1 MDADLDDLRGF
12 LTALLRGAARLVGC
26 HSTNLIVV
34 NERRN
39 EIRIRVAIPAGSYP
53 LLEKLENLIGGR
65 LEDFSVPLSQI
76 DGSLVLKSWR
86 DNTVVETGSL
96 AELTGSAFPPE
107 VVQRFAGVIGAHRFL
122 LVPARTARRSYGVLL
137 FEKEGAE
144 PFNLQQRELLLRY
157 ARRVGEILEN
167 HLLGREEK
175 TPGAATGQ
183 DAYLLFDAQG
193 RCRGGTAEAG
203 ALDREALGQGVRE
216 LLGEGGK
223 EGRLPV
229 PSDGWV
235 RFCRV
240 ELDGQPAMLCRLRG
254 RAPEEET
261 DDPLLQFALEEA
273 APTLLLDEAW
283 RVTSHNDAARRL
295 FAKGDLKGAALTDLF
310 CDGTDLQDALQ
321 RQWLSPGHG
330 SAEENAAVRCA
341 DGSLRSVRVEA
352 VPLAGGDG
360 QPVGFLA
367 LLRLERAQEP
377 LPRFLEQERMATLG
391 EMAAQLA
398 HEIRNPL
405 VAIGASLEVAGRQV
419 QEPELRERLAVLARE
434 CRRLDLVLRKYL
446 SGWQQTARDTVS
458 FAELAQELRLLL
470 EGSRRHA
477 GKSIR
482 LELDPDL
489 RAEGDPEAL
498 KHLLFNLLLNALD
511 ASPPGG
517 VVECSGARQGDEV
530 VLRVEDRGPGLA
542 APAEECFRPFFT
554 TKKNGTGLGL
564 AVCRKIAAAHGG
576 VVDLANR
583 PSGGC
588 TARVIL
594 PCRRTAAGGAP

>member
-1 MDADLDDLRGF
+1 MGAELDDLRGF

-53 LLEKLENLIGGR
+53 LLEKLEDLIGGR

-86 DNTVVETGSL
+86 DNVVVETGSL
-96 AELTGSAFPPE
+96 AEMTGSAFPPE
-107 VVQRFAGVIGAHRFL
+107 VVLRFEGVIGAHRFL
-122 LVPARTARRSYGVLL
+122 LVPARTGRRSYGVLL

-144 PFNLQQRELLLRY
+144 PFNLQQREILLRY

-167 HLLGREEK
+167 HLLGRGAG
-175 TPGAATGQ
+175 TPGTASSL
-183 DAYLLFDAQG
+183 DAYLLFDHEG
-193 RCRGGTAEAG
+193 RCRGRTAG
-203 ALDREALGQGVRE
+203 AESSAPEALGAAARE
-216 LLGEGGK
+216 LLHGGAEK
-223 EGRLPV
+223 DQPHSFAEGRVQFARL
-229 PSDGWV
+229 
-235 RFCRV
+235 
-240 ELDGQPAMLCRLRG
+240 ELDGQPFVLCRLRS
-254 RAPEEET
+254 RISDEESG
-261 DDPLLQFALEEA
+261 DPLLQFALEEA

-283 RVTSHNDAARRL
+283 RVTSYNDAARRL
-295 FAKGDLKGAALTDLF
+295 FGNESLKGAALTDLF
-310 CDGTDLQDALQ
+310 CDGADLQDALQ

-330 SAEENAAVRCA
+330 SAEENAAVRRA

-405 VAIGASLEVAGRQV
+405 VAIGASLDVAGRHT
-419 QEPELRERLAVLARE
+419 QEPGLRERLEALARE

-446 SGWQQTARDTVS
+446 SGWQQAACGPVS
-458 FAELAQELRLLL
+458 FAELGHELRLLL

-482 LELDPDL
+482 LELDPGL

-511 ASPPGG
+511 ASPAGG

-530 VLRVEDRGPGLA
+530 VLRVEDRGPGLT
-542 APAEECFRPFFT
+542 APPEECFRPFFT

-583 PSGGC
+583 PGGGC

-594 PCRRTAAGGAP
+594 PCRRATAGGAP

>member
-1 MDADLDDLRGF
+1 MGTHLEDLRGF

-39 EIRIRVAIPAGSYP
+39 EIRIRVAIPSGSYP

-86 DNTVVETGSL
+86 DNVVLETGSL
-96 AELTGSAFPPE
+96 AELTGTAFPPE
-107 VVQRFAGVIGAHRFL
+107 VTERFESVIGAHRFL
-122 LVPARTARRSYGVLL
+122 MVPARSARRSYGVLL

-144 PFNLQQRELLLRY
+144 PFSRQQRELLLRY

-167 HLLGREEK
+167 HLLG
-175 TPGAATGQ
+175 GA
-183 DAYLLFDAQG
+183 
-193 RCRGGTAEAG
+193 GGA
-203 ALDREALGQGVRE
+203 
-216 LLGEGGK
+216 
-223 EGRLPV
+223 
-229 PSDGWV
+229 S
-235 RFCRV
+235 
-240 ELDGQPAMLCRLRG
+240 
-254 RAPEEET
+254 

-273 APTLLLDEAW
+273 APTLLLDEAL
-283 RVTSHNDAARRL
+283 RVTSFNEAAQRWFGND
-295 FAKGDLKGAALTDLF
+295 GLKGKTLSDLF
-310 CDGTDLQDALQ
+310 CDGAELQDALQ

-330 SAEENAAVRCA
+330 SAEENAAARRA
-341 DGSLRSVRVEA
+341 DGSLQGVRVEA
-352 VPLAGGDG
+352 VPLAGADG
-360 QPVGFLA
+360 QPIGFLM

-377 LPRFLEQERMATLG
+377 LARFLEQERMATLG

-405 VAIGASLEVAGRQV
+405 VAIGASLDVMGREVREAG
-419 QEPELRERLAVLARE
+419 LRERLEALARE

-446 SGWQQTARDTVS
+446 SGWQQSTREVVS
-458 FAELAQELRLLL
+458 FAQIGQELRLLL

-482 LELDPDL
+482 LDL
-489 RAEGDPEAL
+489 EPGLQTVGDAEAL

-511 ASPPGG
+511 ASPAGG
-517 VVECSGARQGDEV
+517 EVECRGCRQDDRI

-542 APAEECFRPFFT
+542 APPEECFRPFFT

-583 PSGGC
+583 PGGGC

-594 PCRRTAAGGAP
+594 PLRQAGGAS